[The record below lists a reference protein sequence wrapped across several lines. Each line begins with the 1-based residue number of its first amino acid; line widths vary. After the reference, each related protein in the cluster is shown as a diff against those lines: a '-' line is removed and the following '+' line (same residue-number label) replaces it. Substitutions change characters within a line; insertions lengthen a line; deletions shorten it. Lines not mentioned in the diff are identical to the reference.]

1 MNKKTSNSGKAFIK
15 SFEGKRLVAY
25 DDGTGVWTIGCGTIK
40 YPNGKAVK
48 KGDVCTDAQVDQYF
62 SNDLVKFENSVNS
75 LVKVP
80 LTQNQFDAL
89 VCFVFNVGR
98 TNFKTSTLLKFI
110 NEQLWDKI
118 PKQFMRWVYHDK
130 KLIKGLENRRKIEVR
145 LWNNENIT

>member
-1 MNKKTSNSGKAFIK
+1 MKTSEKGIDLLKILE
-15 SFEGKRLVAY
+15 EGKGFSSKSYLCPAGKR
-25 DDGTGVWTIGCGTIK
+25 TIGYGHVVLPEDNIIEPITEDQAEDILEKDVVIAENAINK
-40 YPNGKAVK
+40 Y
-48 KGDVCTDAQVDQYF
+48 
-62 SNDLVKFENSVNS
+62 
-75 LVKVP
+75 VKVP

-89 VCFVFNVGR
+89 VCFVFNVGK

-130 KLIKGLENRRKIEVR
+130 TLIKGLENRRKIEVR

>member
-1 MNKKTSNSGKAFIK
+1 MKTSEKGIELLKVLEEGK
-15 SFEGKRLVAY
+15 SFSSKSYICSAGKR
-25 DDGTGVWTIGCGTIK
+25 TIGYGHVILPDDNIIEPITEEQAEDILEKDVSAAENAINK
-40 YPNGKAVK
+40 Y
-48 KGDVCTDAQVDQYF
+48 
-62 SNDLVKFENSVNS
+62 
-75 LVKVP
+75 VKVP

-89 VCFVFNVGR
+89 VCFVFNIGR

>member
-1 MNKKTSNSGKAFIK
+1 MKTSEKGIDLLKILE
-15 SFEGKRLVAY
+15 EGKGFSSKSYLCPAGKR
-25 DDGTGVWTIGCGTIK
+25 TIGYGHVILPDDNIIEPITEDQAEDILENDIVIAENAINK
-40 YPNGKAVK
+40 Y
-48 KGDVCTDAQVDQYF
+48 
-62 SNDLVKFENSVNS
+62 
-75 LVKVP
+75 VKVP

-89 VCFVFNVGR
+89 VCFVFNVGK

-130 KLIKGLENRRKIEVR
+130 TLIKGLENRRKIEVR

>member
-1 MNKKTSNSGKAFIK
+1 MKTSEKGIDLLKVLE
-15 SFEGKRLVAY
+15 EGKGFSSKSYICSAGKR
-25 DDGTGVWTIGCGTIK
+25 TIGYGHVILPDDNIIEPITEDQAEDILEKDVTVAENAINK
-40 YPNGKAVK
+40 YVK
-48 KGDVCTDAQVDQYF
+48 I
-62 SNDLVKFENSVNS
+62 
-75 LVKVP
+75 P

-130 KLIKGLENRRKIEVR
+130 TLIKGLENRRKIEVR

>member
-1 MNKKTSNSGKAFIK
+1 MKTSEKGIDLLKVLE
-15 SFEGKRLVAY
+15 EGKGFSSKSYLCPAGKR
-25 DDGTGVWTIGCGTIK
+25 TIGYGHVILPDDNIIEPITEEQAEDILEKDVIVAENAINK
-40 YPNGKAVK
+40 Y
-48 KGDVCTDAQVDQYF
+48 
-62 SNDLVKFENSVNS
+62 
-75 LVKVP
+75 VKVP

-110 NEQLWDKI
+110 NDQLWDKI

>member
-1 MNKKTSNSGKAFIK
+1 MKTSEKGIDLLKVLE
-15 SFEGKRLVAY
+15 EGKGFSSKSYICSAGKR
-25 DDGTGVWTIGCGTIK
+25 TIGYGHVILPDDNIIEPITEEQAEDILEKDVSVAENAINK
-40 YPNGKAVK
+40 YVK
-48 KGDVCTDAQVDQYF
+48 I
-62 SNDLVKFENSVNS
+62 
-75 LVKVP
+75 P

-145 LWNNENIT
+145 LWKNENIT

>member
-1 MNKKTSNSGKAFIK
+1 MKTSEKGIDLLKVLE
-15 SFEGKRLVAY
+15 EGKGFSSKSYICSAGKR
-25 DDGTGVWTIGCGTIK
+25 TIGYGHVILPDDNIIEPITEDQAEDILEKDVMLAENAINK
-40 YPNGKAVK
+40 YVK
-48 KGDVCTDAQVDQYF
+48 I
-62 SNDLVKFENSVNS
+62 
-75 LVKVP
+75 P

-130 KLIKGLENRRKIEVR
+130 TLIKGLENRRKIEVR
-145 LWNNENIT
+145 LWKNENIT

>member
-1 MNKKTSNSGKAFIK
+1 MKTSEKGIDLLKILE
-15 SFEGKRLVAY
+15 EGKGFSSKSYLCPAGKR
-25 DDGTGVWTIGCGTIK
+25 TIGYGHVILPDDNIIEPITEDQAEDILEKDVIVAENAINK
-40 YPNGKAVK
+40 YVK
-48 KGDVCTDAQVDQYF
+48 I
-62 SNDLVKFENSVNS
+62 
-75 LVKVP
+75 P

-89 VCFVFNVGR
+89 VCFVFNIGK

>member
-1 MNKKTSNSGKAFIK
+1 MKTSEKGIDLLKVLE
-15 SFEGKRLVAY
+15 EGKGFSSKSYICSAGKR
-25 DDGTGVWTIGCGTIK
+25 TIGYGHVILPDDNIIEPITEDQAEDILEKDVNVAENAINK
-40 YPNGKAVK
+40 Y
-48 KGDVCTDAQVDQYF
+48 
-62 SNDLVKFENSVNS
+62 
-75 LVKVP
+75 VKVP

-118 PKQFMRWVYHDK
+118 PNQFMRWVYHDK
-130 KLIKGLENRRKIEVR
+130 TLIKGLENRRKIEVR

>member
-1 MNKKTSNSGKAFIK
+1 MKTSEKGIDLLKVLE
-15 SFEGKRLVAY
+15 EGKGFSSKSYICSAGKR
-25 DDGTGVWTIGCGTIK
+25 TIGYGHVILPDDNIIEPITEDQAEDILEKDVMLAENAINK
-40 YPNGKAVK
+40 YVK
-48 KGDVCTDAQVDQYF
+48 I
-62 SNDLVKFENSVNS
+62 
-75 LVKVP
+75 P

-145 LWNNENIT
+145 LWKNENIT

>member
-1 MNKKTSNSGKAFIK
+1 MKTSEKGIDLLKILE
-15 SFEGKRLVAY
+15 EGKGFSSKSYICSAGKR
-25 DDGTGVWTIGCGTIK
+25 TIGYGHVILPDDNIIEPITEDQAEDILEKDVNVAENAINK
-40 YPNGKAVK
+40 Y
-48 KGDVCTDAQVDQYF
+48 
-62 SNDLVKFENSVNS
+62 
-75 LVKVP
+75 VKVP

-118 PKQFMRWVYHDK
+118 PNQFMRWVYHDK

>member
-1 MNKKTSNSGKAFIK
+1 MKTSEKGIDLLKILE
-15 SFEGKRLVAY
+15 EGKGFSSKSYLCPAGKR
-25 DDGTGVWTIGCGTIK
+25 TIGYGHVILPDDNIIEPITEDQAEDILEKDVNAAEDAINK
-40 YPNGKAVK
+40 Y
-48 KGDVCTDAQVDQYF
+48 
-62 SNDLVKFENSVNS
+62 
-75 LVKVP
+75 VKVP

-130 KLIKGLENRRKIEVR
+130 TLIKGLENRRKIEVR

>member
-1 MNKKTSNSGKAFIK
+1 MKTSEKGIDLLKVLEEGKGFSSKSYICSSGK
-15 SFEGKRLVAY
+15 R
-25 DDGTGVWTIGCGTIK
+25 TIGYGHVILPDDNIIEPITEDQAEDILEKDVTAAENAINK
-40 YPNGKAVK
+40 YVK
-48 KGDVCTDAQVDQYF
+48 I
-62 SNDLVKFENSVNS
+62 
-75 LVKVP
+75 P

-145 LWNNENIT
+145 LWKNENIT

>member
-1 MNKKTSNSGKAFIK
+1 MKTSERGIDLLKVLEEGRGFSSK
-15 SFEGKRLVAY
+15 SYICSAGKR
-25 DDGTGVWTIGCGTIK
+25 TIGYGHVILPDDNITEPITEDQAEDILEKDVMLAENAINK
-40 YPNGKAVK
+40 YVK
-48 KGDVCTDAQVDQYF
+48 I
-62 SNDLVKFENSVNS
+62 
-75 LVKVP
+75 P

>member
-1 MNKKTSNSGKAFIK
+1 MKTSEKGIDLLKVLE
-15 SFEGKRLVAY
+15 EGKGFSSKSYICSAGKR
-25 DDGTGVWTIGCGTIK
+25 TIGYGHVILPDDNIIEPITEDQAEDILEKDVMLAENAINK
-40 YPNGKAVK
+40 YVK
-48 KGDVCTDAQVDQYF
+48 I
-62 SNDLVKFENSVNS
+62 
-75 LVKVP
+75 P

-130 KLIKGLENRRKIEVR
+130 TLIKGLENRRKIEVR

>member
-1 MNKKTSNSGKAFIK
+1 MKTSEKGIDLLKVLE
-15 SFEGKRLVAY
+15 EGKGFSSKSYICSAGKR
-25 DDGTGVWTIGCGTIK
+25 TIGYGHVILPDDNIIEPITEDQAEDILEKDVSVAENAINK
-40 YPNGKAVK
+40 YVK
-48 KGDVCTDAQVDQYF
+48 I
-62 SNDLVKFENSVNS
+62 
-75 LVKVP
+75 P

-145 LWNNENIT
+145 LWKNENIT

>member
-1 MNKKTSNSGKAFIK
+1 MKTSEKGIDLLKVLE
-15 SFEGKRLVAY
+15 EGKGFSSKSYICPAGKR
-25 DDGTGVWTIGCGTIK
+25 TIGYGHVILPEDDITEPITEEQAEDILEKDVVVAENAINK
-40 YPNGKAVK
+40 Y
-48 KGDVCTDAQVDQYF
+48 
-62 SNDLVKFENSVNS
+62 
-75 LVKVP
+75 VKVP

-89 VCFVFNVGR
+89 VCFVFNVGK

-130 KLIKGLENRRKIEVR
+130 KIIKGLENRRKIEVR

>member
-1 MNKKTSNSGKAFIK
+1 MKTSEKGIDLLKVLE
-15 SFEGKRLVAY
+15 EGKGFSSKSYICSAGKR
-25 DDGTGVWTIGCGTIK
+25 TIGYGHVILPDDNIIEPITEDQAEDILEKDVTAAENAINK
-40 YPNGKAVK
+40 Y
-48 KGDVCTDAQVDQYF
+48 
-62 SNDLVKFENSVNS
+62 
-75 LVKVP
+75 VKVP

-89 VCFVFNVGR
+89 ICFVFNVGR

>member
-1 MNKKTSNSGKAFIK
+1 MKTSEKGIDLLKILE
-15 SFEGKRLVAY
+15 EGKGFSSKSYICSAGKR
-25 DDGTGVWTIGCGTIK
+25 TIGYGHVILPDDNIIEPITEDQAEDILEKDVNVAENAINK
-40 YPNGKAVK
+40 Y
-48 KGDVCTDAQVDQYF
+48 
-62 SNDLVKFENSVNS
+62 
-75 LVKVP
+75 VKVP

-89 VCFVFNVGR
+89 VCFVFNIGK
-98 TNFKTSTLLKFI
+98 TNFRTSTLLKFI

>member
-1 MNKKTSNSGKAFIK
+1 MKTSEKGIDLLKVLEEGRGFSSK
-15 SFEGKRLVAY
+15 SYICSAGKR
-25 DDGTGVWTIGCGTIK
+25 TIGYGHVILPDDNIIEPITEDQAEDILENDVVIAENAINK
-40 YPNGKAVK
+40 Y
-48 KGDVCTDAQVDQYF
+48 
-62 SNDLVKFENSVNS
+62 
-75 LVKVP
+75 VKVP

-130 KLIKGLENRRKIEVR
+130 TLIKGLENRRKIEVR
-145 LWNNENIT
+145 LWNNENIS

>member
-1 MNKKTSNSGKAFIK
+1 MKTSEKGIDLLKILE
-15 SFEGKRLVAY
+15 EGKGFSSKSYICSAGKR
-25 DDGTGVWTIGCGTIK
+25 TIGYGHVILPDDNIIEPITEDQAEDILEKDVNVAENAINK
-40 YPNGKAVK
+40 Y
-48 KGDVCTDAQVDQYF
+48 
-62 SNDLVKFENSVNS
+62 
-75 LVKVP
+75 VKVP

-89 VCFVFNVGR
+89 VCFVFNIGK

>member
-1 MNKKTSNSGKAFIK
+1 MKTSEKGIDLLKILE
-15 SFEGKRLVAY
+15 EGKGFSSKSYLCPAGKR
-25 DDGTGVWTIGCGTIK
+25 TIGYGHVILPDDNIIEPITEDQAEDILENDVVIAENAINK
-40 YPNGKAVK
+40 Y
-48 KGDVCTDAQVDQYF
+48 
-62 SNDLVKFENSVNS
+62 
-75 LVKVP
+75 VKVP

-89 VCFVFNVGR
+89 VCFVFNVGK

-130 KLIKGLENRRKIEVR
+130 TLIKGLENRRKIEVR